1 MNLEQKIIEKMIDTL
16 SDLKEEKF
24 LSIVEAK
31 IIFIDALKA
40 KNNVPETIEYYKNI
54 FYRIDSIFSKF
65 NITSTNQIDDKLLL
79 KIIDYSL
86 EIGLSPNYINKIIQT
101 IKYMLK
107 ILEQLKY
114 INNTVFSIGKLKVP
128 EKRLNIIEKE
138 TLINIFNYVKNQ
150 DIKTILILSLLLVT
164 GLRRKE
170 LTLLKISNIDLVNNS
185 IFVEDTKNKQTRHI
199 FLNHNCQFSVLI

>member
-138 TLINIFNYVKNQ
+138 TLINIFDYEK
-150 DIKTILILSLLLVT
+150 IRIL
-164 GLRRKE
+164 
-170 LTLLKISNIDLVNNS
+170 
-185 IFVEDTKNKQTRHI
+185 KQ
-199 FLNHNCQFSVLI
+199 F